1 MVRLYTYYSTSEN
14 ADRRVSTESSGDVG
28 PKQEIR
34 DQRALA
40 VYNRVRDK
48 LAGEYTLLL

>member
-1 MVRLYTYYSTSEN
+1 MVGVFTCCGGSEN
-14 ADRRVSTESSGDVG
+14 TDRHVSTENSGDVG

-34 DQRALA
+34 DQRALT

-48 LAGEYTLLL
+48 LAGGHALLS